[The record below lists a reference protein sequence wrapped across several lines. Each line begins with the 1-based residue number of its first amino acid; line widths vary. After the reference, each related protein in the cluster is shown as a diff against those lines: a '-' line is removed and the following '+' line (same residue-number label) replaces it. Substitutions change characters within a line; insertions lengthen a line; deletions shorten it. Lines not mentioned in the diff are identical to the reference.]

1 MSDELKH
8 LSPIGKEI
16 CRLAI
21 KYQMDV
27 GKMDF
32 EELDKMLS
40 DEDKRAFKHVLKYGK
55 RIN

>member
-1 MSDELKH
+1 MSDEFKH

-55 RIN
+55 D